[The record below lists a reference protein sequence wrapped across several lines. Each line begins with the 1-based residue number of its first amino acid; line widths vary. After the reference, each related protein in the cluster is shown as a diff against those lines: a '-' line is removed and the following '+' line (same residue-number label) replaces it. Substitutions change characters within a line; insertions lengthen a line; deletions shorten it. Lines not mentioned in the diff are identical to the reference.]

1 MTGSGVERTER
12 TATRP
17 AHVRLGLRVL
27 AVGGLAGA
35 AWLLS
40 AASAHAAEGALHAED
55 GTTELSVVSLVD
67 GSGPS
72 TLVSPLAD
80 TLDTA
85 LVATDLAHV
94 DRASTVVL
102 PSATAASSVPVTSQ
116 PATRPDG
123 DQDSTARVAAGE
135 PVGAEVPA
143 AQPRTTR
150 AGSGVT
156 SSSRVGAAADHDGG
170 RTGFRSGSLLGA
182 VRGLTT
188 PLDLSSALAG
198 PTGLLTPLTRAVDP
212 VVAPLDGVLRPV
224 AGVLLTAAQP
234 VTSALGSVTRGA
246 FDDDQAAQRGHEL
259 IPGTTPVPGAE
270 AEPAK
275 TGPVAVLGARAVN
288 LIEVSTDSLSG
299 DRRYAGTELRST
311 GSPAERPGSG
321 NLPDRHY
328 PVPLRAYLGAGAGI
342 PAGGPGSH
350 AEGGAFAVVPS
361 SVVESTVAFHRLPVT
376 TDVAVLR
383 HDAEAPTVSP
393 D

>member
-1 MTGSGVERTER
+1 MTGSGVERTQR

-40 AASAHAAEGALHAED
+40 AASAHAAEGALPAED
-55 GTTELSVVSLVD
+55 APTDLSVVSLVD
-67 GSGPS
+67 GSGQS
-72 TLVSPLAD
+72 TLVSPIAE
-80 TLDTA
+80 TLDTT
-85 LVATDLAHV
+85 LVATDLVHV
-94 DRASTVVL
+94 GRASTVVL
-102 PSATAASSVPVTSQ
+102 PSATAASSVPVTAQ

-135 PVGAEVPA
+135 PAGAQAPT

-150 AGSGVT
+150 DRAGSGD
-156 SSSRVGAAADHDGG
+156 GA
-170 RTGFRSGSLLGA
+170 LLGA

-188 PLDLSSALAG
+188 PLGLSSALAG

-234 VTSALGSVTRGA
+234 VTSTLGSVTRAAFGA
-246 FDDDQAAQRGHEL
+246 DPTGQRGYEL
-259 IPGTTPVPGAE
+259 IPGATPVPGVGVQPAE
-270 AEPAK
+270 ASSAA
-275 TGPVAVLGARAVN
+275 GPGTRTVGLA
-288 LIEVSTDSLSG
+288 EVDTDSFSG
-299 DRRYAGTELRST
+299 DRRYAGTELRSAE
-311 GSPAERPGSG
+311 SPDERPGSG
-321 NLPDRHY
+321 NLPDRHF
-328 PVPLRAYLGAGAGI
+328 PAPLRAYLGAGAGI

-361 SVVESTVAFHRLPVT
+361 SVVQSTVAFHRLPVT

>member
-40 AASAHAAEGALHAED
+40 AASAHAAEATLPAED
-55 GTTELSVVSLVD
+55 APTDLSVVSLVA
-67 GSGPS
+67 GPGRS
-72 TLVSPLAD
+72 TVLSPLAE
-80 TLDTA
+80 TLDTT
-85 LVATDLAHV
+85 LGATDLVHV
-94 DRASTVVL
+94 GRASTVVL

-123 DQDSTARVAAGE
+123 DRDSTARVAAGE
-135 PVGAEVPA
+135 PVGAKAPA
-143 AQPRTTR
+143 AQPHAARDR
-150 AGSGVT
+150 AGS
-156 SSSRVGAAADHDGG
+156 SD
-170 RTGFRSGSLLGA
+170 GSLLGT
-182 VRGLTT
+182 VGGLTT
-188 PLDLSSALAG
+188 PLGISGALAG

-212 VVAPLDGVLRPV
+212 VVAPLDRVLRPV
-224 AGVLLTAAQP
+224 TDALLTAAQP
-234 VTSALGSVTRGA
+234 VTAALDSVTRAA
-246 FDDDQAAQRGHEL
+246 FGGDPAAQRAYDL
-259 IPGTTPVPGAE
+259 IPGASPVPGAE
-270 AEPAK
+270 ARPVQ
-275 TGPVAVLGARAVN
+275 TGPAAVLGARTVGFTEA
-288 LIEVSTDSLSG
+288 STDPFSG

-311 GSPAERPGSG
+311 GSPDERPGSG

-328 PVPLRAYLGAGAGI
+328 PAPLRAYLGGGAGI
-342 PAGGPGSH
+342 PAGGLGSH

-361 SVVESTVAFHRLPVT
+361 SVVQSTVAFHRLPVT

-383 HDAEAPTVSP
+383 HVAEAPTVSP

>member
-1 MTGSGVERTER
+1 MTGSGVERTQR

-40 AASAHAAEGALHAED
+40 AASAHAAEGALPAED
-55 GTTELSVVSLVD
+55 APTDLSVVSLVA
-67 GSGPS
+67 GSSGS
-72 TLVSPLAD
+72 TVVPIAD

-85 LVATDLAHV
+85 LVATDLVHV
-94 DRASTVVL
+94 GRASTVVL

-123 DQDSTARVAAGE
+123 GQDSTARVTAGE
-135 PVGAEVPA
+135 PVGAEAPT
-143 AQPRTTR
+143 AQPRAARDR
-150 AGSGVT
+150 AGSGD
-156 SSSRVGAAADHDGG
+156 GAV
-170 RTGFRSGSLLGA
+170 LGA

-188 PLDLSSALAG
+188 PLGLSGALAG

-224 AGVLLTAAQP
+224 TGVLLTAAQP
-234 VTSALGSVTRGA
+234 VTSTLGSVTRAA
-246 FDDDQAAQRGHEL
+246 FGGDPTGQPVYEP
-259 IPGTTPVPGAE
+259 IPGARPAPGAE
-270 AEPAK
+270 AGPAR
-275 TGPVAVLGARAVN
+275 TGPAAAPGARSVGLA
-288 LIEVSTDSLSG
+288 EVGTDSLSG
-299 DRRYAGTELRST
+299 DRRYAGTELRPS
-311 GSPAERPGSG
+311 GSPDERPGSG

-328 PVPLRAYLGAGAGI
+328 PAPLRAYLGAGAGI

-383 HDAEAPTVSP
+383 HEAEAPTVSP

>member
-1 MTGSGVERTER
+1 MTGSGVERTQR

-17 AHVRLGLRVL
+17 VHVRLGLRVL

-40 AASAHAAEGALHAED
+40 AASAHAAEGALPAED
-55 GTTELSVVSLVD
+55 APTDLSVVSLVD

-72 TLVSPLAD
+72 TFLSPLAE
-80 TLDTA
+80 TVDTA
-85 LVATDLAHV
+85 LVATDLVHV
-94 DRASTVVL
+94 GRASTVVL
-102 PSATAASSVPVTSQ
+102 PSATAASSVPVAQQ

-123 DQDSTARVAAGE
+123 DQDSTNRVAAGS
-135 PVGAEVPA
+135 PA
-143 AQPRTTR
+143 AARDR
-150 AGSGVT
+150 AGSG
-156 SSSRVGAAADHDGG
+156 DGVL
-170 RTGFRSGSLLGA
+170 TGT

-188 PLDLSSALAG
+188 PLGLPGALAG

-224 AGVLLTAAQP
+224 TGALLTAARP
-234 VTSALGSVTRGA
+234 ITSTLGSVTRAALGG
-246 FDDDQAAQRGHEL
+246 DQAGQRTHDL
-259 IPGTTPVPGAE
+259 LPGATPVPGAE
-270 AEPAK
+270 AGPVQ
-275 TGPVAVLGARAVN
+275 TGPATALGVRTVD
-288 LIEVSTDSLSG
+288 LTEVSTDSLSG
-299 DRRYAGTELRST
+299 DRRYAGTELRSA
-311 GSPAERPGSG
+311 GSPDERPGSG

-328 PVPLRAYLGAGAGI
+328 PAPLRAYLGVGAGI

-383 HDAEAPTVSP
+383 HVAEAPTVSP